1 MISVV
6 IATLNSGR
14 ALLPTLSA
22 LVAGAVDGLVSEVI
36 VADGGS
42 NDDTALIADVAGC
55 NFMPIAGGTGRRFR
69 QAAEAARAPHLLFLR
84 PGIVLDAGWTGAARR
99 FVERAPPAGG
109 AAVFRRGAPAQ
120 AKLREAWSL
129 FAAALGAP
137 PSPERGLLV
146 AREFYVA
153 LGGHAEHAA
162 DPEADLIRRIGRRR
176 IVTLAAAAHRSIL
189 D

>member
-109 AAVFRRGAPAQ
+109 AAVFRRGAP
-120 AKLREAWSL
+120 E
-129 FAAALGAP
+129 
-137 PSPERGLLV
+137 SPERGLLV